1 MTDTVPSPGGL
12 DQPPVLLLGGSENAV
27 SCARRFTGAGIPT
40 VVVNKDSAPAL
51 RSRGVI
57 PEGLGADFDGPILA
71 RWLANEGAERWAGA
85 VLLPLSDR
93 ALLGIVDQQAELSK
107 VFKPALFS
115 PTVVEAMLDKQKTI
129 ELAMAA
135 GVGTPRQWTVL
146 DGTLDEVGLPAD
158 LAFPLILKP
167 RRNFELISRTGRK
180 YLRADDVEQLL
191 NQLPTMY
198 ELPSGFVLNEF
209 IPGGDE
215 TLSSYY
221 AVRTTDGEIL
231 MEFTKRVDRR
241 YPTNQGGATFHEL
254 CDLPATA
261 VAGRKF
267 FEHVGLVGVGNVEFK
282 QDPRSGELKIIECNH
297 RLTAATSLMQ
307 DNGLDLAGAVYD
319 QALGRP
325 LLATSTPKWGATMWY
340 PIRDLR
346 SFRQEGVGLSP
357 WLKRPKRS
365 TYPYFRWSDPGP
377 SLAVWGRTVSASVRA
392 RLQR

>member
-27 SCARRFTGAGIPT
+27 SCARRFIAAGVVT

-57 PEGLGADFDGPILA
+57 REATGPDFDGPTLS

-93 ALLGIVDQQAELSK
+93 ALLGIVDDQEKLSK
-107 VFKPALFS
+107 IFKPALFS
-115 PTVVEAMLDKQKTI
+115 PTVVGAMLDKQKTL
-129 ELAMAA
+129 ELAAAA
-135 GVGTPRQWTVL
+135 GVGTPRQWTL
-146 DGTLDEVGLPAD
+146 PDGTLDRTGLPAD
-158 LAFPLILKP
+158 LEFPLILKP

-180 YLRADDVEQLL
+180 YLRADDVDELL
-191 NQLPTMY
+191 EQLPTMW

-221 AVRTTDGEIL
+221 AVRTADGEIL

-254 CDLPATA
+254 CDLPGTA
-261 VAGRKF
+261 DAGRRF
-267 FEHVGLVGVGNVEFK
+267 FEYVGLVGVGNVEFK
-282 QDPRSGELKIIECNH
+282 EDPRSGELKIIECNH

-307 DNGLDLAGAVYD
+307 DNGVDLAGAIYD
-319 QALGRP
+319 QAIGRS
-325 LLATSTPKWGATMWY
+325 STAASSPKWGATMWY

-346 SFRQEGVGLSP
+346 SFRQEGIGIGS
-357 WLKRPKRS
+357 WLRRPKRS

-377 SLAVWGRTVSASVRA
+377 SLAVWKRTILASVRA
-392 RLQR
+392 RRGR